1 MDATE
6 GRIPFHGYETW
17 YRVVGQGED
26 PGKFPVLALHGGP
39 GASWSH
45 MEPYEALAQ
54 GRRVIFYDQ
63 LGCGNSA
70 VTETHD
76 PSMWTPG
83 LYVEELDAVR
93 EGLGLERV
101 HVIGHS
107 WGGMLGMLYALA
119 QPAGL
124 ESLIVQSSPASVPL
138 WLEELAKL
146 RAALPP
152 DVEATLRK
160 HEDAGTTEDPEYE
173 EATMVFYGRHVCRVP
188 WPPYLARM
196 FETLMANPEVYFTM
210 NGPSEFHVI
219 GPLKDFDILERLGE
233 IRAPTLLFSGR
244 HDEVTPATMSQVH
257 EQISG
262 SEWVVFEESSHMAQA
277 EQPEAV
283 LGLLRDWLTRVEGRG

>member
-1 MDATE
+1 
-6 GRIPFHGYETW
+6 
-17 YRVVGQGED
+17 
-26 PGKFPVLALHGGP
+26 
-39 GASWSH
+39 
-45 MEPYEALAQ
+45 
-54 GRRVIFYDQ
+54 
-63 LGCGNSA
+63 
-70 VTETHD
+70 
-76 PSMWTPG
+76 
-83 LYVEELDAVR
+83 
-93 EGLGLERV
+93 
-101 HVIGHS
+101 
-107 WGGMLGMLYALA
+107 MLYALA

-219 GPLKDFDILERLGE
+219 GPSRTSI
-233 IRAPTLLFSGR
+233 S
-244 HDEVTPATMSQVH
+244 S
-257 EQISG
+257 SG
-262 SEWVVFEESSHMAQA
+262 SARSARRRFSSRAA
-277 EQPEAV
+277 T
-283 LGLLRDWLTRVEGRG
+283 TRSHRPR